1 MDPLADIKTRLSTMS
16 KAETLNLLVNE
27 FIRIS
32 GLKRATGGN
41 YKYNGALH
49 ALYAEVQNIL
59 NTPISGSTG
68 VAGFVGLGQI
78 KEPLNTK
85 YWNDINSYES
95 WMFAEL
101 TAFANRAPAKLT
113 KPKGGDSVKADHDA
127 FMNLLVRAKAAAIA
141 RLSSVAVKSIAP
153 SGVGL
158 VAANKPLS
166 LAIAISLDDKT
177 QEPALLAKLNA
188 ELAAT
193 PYDERAL
200 LQKWTNLPPDEK
212 TRVVNLLLSATTAK
226 DVFTFLMIEEPID
239 SSSVDRAMAELSG
252 AVGGRR
258 LQSRRKY
265 KRKVRNGR
273 LSRKNYGQNS
283 Y

>member
-1 MDPLADIKTRLSTMS
+1 MDPLADIKARLSTMS

-59 NTPISGSTG
+59 GTPISGSTG

-78 KEPLNTK
+78 REPLNTK

-95 WMFAEL
+95 WMLAEL
-101 TAFANRAPAKLT
+101 TAFANRVPAKLT

-127 FMNLLVRAKAAAIA
+127 FMGLLRAAKAAASA
-141 RLSSVAVKSIAP
+141 RLASVAVKSTTP
-153 SGVGL
+153 SGTGL
-158 VAANKPLS
+158 SVSKPLS
-166 LAIAISLDDKT
+166 LAIAISLDDKS
-177 QEPALLAKLNA
+177 QESALLAKLDA
-188 ELAAT
+188 ELTAT
-193 PYDERAL
+193 RYDERAL
-200 LQKWTNLPPDEK
+200 LQKWTSLPSDEK
-212 TRVVNLLLSATTAK
+212 ARFVNLLLSDTTAK
-226 DVFTFLMIEEPID
+226 DVFTYLMIEAPVD

-258 LQSRRKY
+258 LHSRRKY

>member
-1 MDPLADIKTRLSTMS
+1 MDPLADIKVRLSTMS
-16 KAETLNLLVNE
+16 KAETLNLLVDE

-59 NTPISGSTG
+59 NAPISGVG
-68 VAGFVGLGQI
+68 GFLGLGQI

-101 TAFANRAPAKLT
+101 TAFANRTPAKLT

-127 FMNLLVRAKAAAIA
+127 FMRLLQAAKAAASA
-141 RLSSVAVKSIAP
+141 RLSSVAVKSMAP

-158 VAANKPLS
+158 AAANKPLS
-166 LAIAISLDDKT
+166 LAIAMSLDDKT
-177 QEPALLAKLNA
+177 QELALLAKLDA

-193 PYDERAL
+193 RYDERAL
-200 LQKWTNLPPDEK
+200 LTKWTKLPLDEK
-212 TRVVNLLLSATTAK
+212 TRYVTLLMNGTTTAK
-226 DVFTFLMIEEPID
+226 DMFTYLMIEAPVD
-239 SSSVDRAMAELSG
+239 SSSVDKAMAELSG
-252 AVGGRR
+252 AVGGSRR

-265 KRKVRNGR
+265 KRKVRDGR